1 MGKISRLILSS
12 LAITSVEAQDFEVT
26 SCDDPNLT
34 DKPALSVKIAEQYF
48 NDNFHTQSSS
58 FNLING
64 FYEKT
69 FEQNILDKE
78 FDDTTDGKLA
88 KKIIFTAP
96 CHSEPPSSA

>member
-12 LAITSVEAQDFEVT
+12 LAITSVGAQDFEVT
-26 SCDDPNLT
+26 SCDDPNLQ
-34 DKPALSVKIAEQYF
+34 DKPAVSVKIAEQYF
-48 NDNFHTQSSS
+48 NKNFHSQINS

-78 FDDTTDGKLA
+78 FDDTTDGELA
-88 KKIIFTAP
+88 KIY
-96 CHSEPPSSA
+96 